1 MPVFTTM
8 LISTFNMIFTACPIV
23 CYAVVEQ
30 DLDPATVVG
39 TSGGAGSGSGGG
51 GGGDGKASRASGAAA
66 LSRGGHPEAYALTR
80 TTNARK
86 FFG

>member
-30 DLDPATVVG
+30 DLDARTVV
-39 TSGGAGSGSGGG
+39 
-51 GGGDGKASRASGAAA
+51 GDGKAD
-66 LSRGGHPEAYALTR
+66 RGNPEAYAVTR
-80 TTNARK
+80 TVDARA
-86 FFG
+86 FFA